1 MLSFEKAS
9 IIVQLCKLQTFTSFK
24 LNVKTNLLTKLKCKL
39 NMLSPICFLL
49 SYILKEQRKFPFKR
63 SRHWKRR
70 LHIMFVFVQ
79 FVKQELDLVW
89 KFVNYKTQLEFI
101 RRRNTVKPN
110 MPRGQKQTV
119 KYLSLNKKCKERNV
133 ITGITRIQTM
143 DHVKPMH
150 SSIAVKSKSSMSPW
164 VISTK

>member
-9 IIVQLCKLQTFTSFK
+9 IIVQLCKLQTSTSFK
-24 LNVKTNLLTKLKCKL
+24 LNVKTKLLTKIKFKL
-39 NMLSPICFLL
+39 EHVISYLL
-49 SYILKEQRKFPFKR
+49 SVIIYVKR
-63 SRHWKRR
+63 TTEVSIWKRR
-70 LHIMFVFVQ
+70 LQIMFVFVQ

-89 KFVNYKTQLEFI
+89 KFVNYSQSLTI

-119 KYLSLNKKCKERNV
+119 KYLSWKKKCKERNV

-143 DHVKPMH
+143 DHVKLMH